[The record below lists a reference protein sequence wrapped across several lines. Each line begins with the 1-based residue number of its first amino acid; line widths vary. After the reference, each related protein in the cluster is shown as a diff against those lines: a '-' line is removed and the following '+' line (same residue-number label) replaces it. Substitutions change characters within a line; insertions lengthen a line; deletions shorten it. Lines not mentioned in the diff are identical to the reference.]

1 MVANCRLKDQI
12 TLFECL
18 EAMCKYDNVIAR
30 DSLTHERNSL
40 TSRCTNGPTDK
51 EADKDQGNKKK
62 NLITDLTRSG
72 RNCQLTREKPSSK
85 KENRII
91 IDEGY
96 KTHQLNLRVSLE
108 SNQRTLDKEG
118 PLKRPVDYQSKMLKF
133 KVTHLKQY
141 ALLPRMRT
149 ENPDGV

>member
-1 MVANCRLKDQI
+1 
-12 TLFECL
+12 
-18 EAMCKYDNVIAR
+18 
-30 DSLTHERNSL
+30 
-40 TSRCTNGPTDK
+40 
-51 EADKDQGNKKK
+51 
-62 NLITDLTRSG
+62 
-72 RNCQLTREKPSSK
+72 LTREKPSSK